1 MLVTLEEAKNYLR
14 IDGEEEDSLV
24 AGLIST
30 SENLCKDVVRA
41 DKVEEMEAMG
51 DSVKQAVL
59 YGTAYLYEHREN
71 ADYHELTMMLRYLL
85 FGVRKEG
92 F

>member
-1 MLVTLEEAKNYLR
+1 
-14 IDGEEEDSLV
+14 
-24 AGLIST
+24 
-30 SENLCKDVVRA
+30 
-41 DKVEEMEAMG
+41 MG